1 MGGTATAADPGGQDG
16 AGAAGGTAT
25 AADLGGQVA
34 QTVPTHRRLAVV
46 GSGIAG
52 LYASLLAAEAG
63 AEVTLLSKG
72 ALEQSNTHFA
82 QGGICAVL
90 EPGQAAPGD
99 SVEAHIADTLK
110 AGAGY
115 CDPEAVRILCTQA
128 KDDIARLE
136 GFGVLFDADSSSGA
150 RSLGLEAAHSAARIL
165 HAGGDATGARIADAL
180 IAAVL
185 QRSASGG
192 TSPAGSTSDGS
203 PSSDSVSDGSSS
215 AGTPS
220 GDRITVL
227 QDAFLTDIT
236 TAAGRA
242 TGVRYL
248 SGGVEYELAAD
259 AVLLATGGAGQLF
272 EHTTNPETATA
283 DGLAAAWRAGAA
295 VADTEFFQFHPTALA
310 VPGNFMVSEA
320 VRGAGAVLRDASG
333 YRFMPDYH
341 PDAELA
347 PRDVVSRSIAARLR
361 AIGAEEGGP
370 VYLDATGVEAAHGAG
385 YLAGRFPT
393 IDAATRRLGY
403 DWTREWLPVI
413 PAAHYWMGGVATD
426 VQARTSV
433 PALYAAGEVACTG
446 VHGANRLASNSL
458 LEGLVFARR
467 AVEDFLQSP
476 SVPAHR
482 DVLPEPVQLPQA
494 GGTPFEAA
502 ELRRLMASA
511 AGVVRDEAAL
521 AVAAKQLAAW
531 GVTGTDRFSRE
542 LENLRT
548 AAQLLVYAARRRTDS
563 AGGHFRSD
571 FPQPASTA
579 DHRTLVKA
587 AATRRSKDR
596 NSNAGLDTPARRSM
610 DTNSDAG
617 LDTPARRSM
626 DAGTYPRTESE
637 TR

>member
-1 MGGTATAADPGGQDG
+1 MAE
-16 AGAAGGTAT
+16 AG
-25 AADLGGQVA
+25 
-34 QTVPTHRRLAVV
+34 PSRLAVV

-52 LYASLLAAEAG
+52 LYAALLAAEAG
-63 AEVTLLSKG
+63 ASVTLLSKG
-72 ALEQSNTHFA
+72 TLEQSNTHYA

-90 EPGQAAPGD
+90 DQGQAAPGD

-136 GFGVLFDADSSSGA
+136 GFGVIFDADSFSGV

-165 HAGGDATGARIADAL
+165 HVGGDATGARIADAL
-180 IAAVL
+180 IAEVMRRAATT
-185 QRSASGG
+185 ASG
-192 TSPAGSTSDGS
+192 TAG
-203 PSSDSVSDGSSS
+203 V
-215 AGTPS
+215 
-220 GDRITVL
+220 ITVL
-227 QDAFLTDIT
+227 QDAFLTEIT
-236 TAAGRA
+236 TASGRA
-242 TGVRYL
+242 TGIRYL
-248 SGGVEYELAAD
+248 WGGVERELAAD

-283 DGLAAAWRAGAA
+283 DGLATAWRAGAA
-295 VADTEFFQFHPTALA
+295 VADAEFFQFHPTALA

-347 PRDVVSRSIAARLR
+347 PRDVVSRSIAAQLR
-361 AIGAEEGGP
+361 ETGAEDGAT

-385 YLAGRFPT
+385 YLAHRFPT

-403 DWTREWLPVI
+403 DWTRDWLPVI

-426 VQARTSV
+426 LQARSSV
-433 PALYAAGEVACTG
+433 PGLYAAGEVACTG

-467 AVEDFLQSP
+467 AVEDFLDSTSAPARQEAPAEKPPATGSSAAQGQWTGARRGIAAEPLDLP
-476 SVPAHR
+476 SAGGTPF
-482 DVLPEPVQLPQA
+482 EPSA

-511 AGVVRDEAAL
+511 AGVVRDEASL

-531 GVTGTDRFSRE
+531 GVTGSGRASRE

-548 AAQLLVYAARRRTDS
+548 AAQLLVHAARGRTDS

-579 DHRTLVKA
+579 DHRAWVKA
-587 AATRRSKDR
+587 TATGRGLDAAT
-596 NSNAGLDTPARRSM
+596 
-610 DTNSDAG
+610 
-617 LDTPARRSM
+617 
-626 DAGTYPRTESE
+626 YPSTESE

>member
-150 RSLGLEAAHSAARIL
+150 RSLGLEAAHSSARIL

-185 QRSASGG
+185 QRSAYDGTTPGG
-192 TSPAGSTSDGS
+192 SPA
-203 PSSDSVSDGSSS
+203 
-215 AGTPS
+215 AG
-220 GDRITVL
+220 RITVL

-482 DVLPEPVQLPQA
+482 DVLPEPVQLPQP

-511 AGVVRDEAAL
+511 AGVVRDEAEL

-596 NSNAGLDTPARRSM
+596 NSNAGLDTPADRSM